1 MTLRSLLVLAIG
13 VAAVAVATPSCAP
26 DAPGPSGPR
35 VIRAPQTLNEPPAP
49 ADWQTLVDLRG
60 MWAFRIGGDSTWND
74 GKEWD
79 RIPVPAAWE
88 NAGYHGYD
96 GTAWYRT
103 TFELDAEAASLAEK
117 ESAHLL
123 LGRIDDVDEVWL
135 NGERV
140 GATGRPP
147 PDYQTAAFGFRVYRV
162 PPALLR
168 ADRPNVLTVRVYDA
182 GLEGGVLEGP
192 VALAIPSPDNPAGVP
207 MVADLAGPWQ
217 FALGDGP
224 WASPDLDD
232 RGWAPIRVP
241 GYWEPQGFAGADGVG
256 WYRRHVALTA
266 GQTAHGLVLVLGAVD
281 DLDEA
286 FVNGV
291 RIGGTGDVD
300 APSIGGDEWLIER
313 AYRIPASVLR
323 DGDNVVAVRVYDGL
337 ADGGIHRG
345 PVALMTPEAYAERRR
360 RVLGDTR

>member
-26 DAPGPSGPR
+26 DDPGPSGPR

-182 GLEGGVLEGP
+182 GLEAMGP
-192 VALAIPSPDNPAGVP
+192 GPPRTSTTA
-207 MVADLAGPWQ
+207 AGPPS
-217 FALGDGP
+217 ACRATGSPRGSPGP
-224 WASPDLDD
+224 TAS
-232 RGWAPIRVP
+232 
-241 GYWEPQGFAGADGVG
+241 
-256 WYRRHVALTA
+256 
-266 GQTAHGLVLVLGAVD
+266 
-281 DLDEA
+281 
-286 FVNGV
+286 
-291 RIGGTGDVD
+291 GGTADTSPSRPARPRTASCSSS
-300 APSIGGDEWLIER
+300 APSTTSTKRSSTGSASGAR
-313 AYRIPASVLR
+313 ATSTP
-323 DGDNVVAVRVYDGL
+323 
-337 ADGGIHRG
+337 HRSG
-345 PVALMTPEAYAERRR
+345 ATS
-360 RVLGDTR
+360 G